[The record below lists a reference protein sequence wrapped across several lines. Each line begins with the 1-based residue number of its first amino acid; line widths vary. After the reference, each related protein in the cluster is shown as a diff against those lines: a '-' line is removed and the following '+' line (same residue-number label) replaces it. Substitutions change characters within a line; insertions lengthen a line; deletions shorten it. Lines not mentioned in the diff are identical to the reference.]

1 MIQRL
6 VTATVLGLGAT
17 LIGTAPVM
25 AGDAGGVAINWLA
38 PGILGLVAL
47 GVVGAIALARLR
59 K

>member
-1 MIQRL
+1 MFQRL

-17 LIGTAPVM
+17 LIAAAPVM
-25 AGDAGGVAINWLA
+25 AGIHITVVPLPA

>member
-1 MIQRL
+1 MFQRL

-17 LIGTAPVM
+17 LIAAAPVM
-25 AGDAGGVAINWLA
+25 AIENGEVPLPA

>member
-1 MIQRL
+1 MFQRL
-6 VTATVLGLGAT
+6 VTATVFGLAAT
-17 LIGTAPVM
+17 LIAVAPVM
-25 AGDAGGVAINWLA
+25 AGKAETAPLPA